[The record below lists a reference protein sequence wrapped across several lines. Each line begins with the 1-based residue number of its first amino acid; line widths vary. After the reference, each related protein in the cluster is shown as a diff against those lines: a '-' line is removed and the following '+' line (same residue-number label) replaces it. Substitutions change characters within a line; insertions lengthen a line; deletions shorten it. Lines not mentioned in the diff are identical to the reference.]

1 MIVWHARDKMRRWQE
16 FENSAQ
22 YYFDDV
28 DGLIIGQIHKF
39 GNSTHVYT
47 ATVKPHNI
55 DQVLGQY
62 ISGTYAMKAIE
73 RYWNIEDGTLIGE

>member
-1 MIVWHARDKMRRWQE
+1 MRRIMMRRWQE

-22 YYFDDV
+22 YYFDDL

-39 GNSTHVYT
+39 GTSTHVYT

-62 ISGTYAMKAIE
+62 ISAVYAMKAIE
-73 RYWNIEDGTLIGE
+73 RYWEREDRTMLEQ